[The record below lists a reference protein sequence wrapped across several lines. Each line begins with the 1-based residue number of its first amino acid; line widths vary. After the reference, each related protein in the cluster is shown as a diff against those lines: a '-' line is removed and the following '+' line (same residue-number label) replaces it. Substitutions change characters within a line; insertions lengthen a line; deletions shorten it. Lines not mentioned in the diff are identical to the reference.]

1 MDTSSTLVIPFT
13 LMVVPHMRLR
23 TDGRILSVCSDFGI
37 VSLCLVDSV
46 DSFKRD
52 HVLRF
57 SFKLFFN
64 NLTLFYCVLSF
75 NLFLRLIIAI
85 NLITQRIVTTFRKKR
100 MPINVF
106 LLEHYSYCN
115 ISSLYCSCFCW
126 CSTISLCQILDIC

>member
-1 MDTSSTLVIPFT
+1 MDTSATLVIPFI

-23 TDGRILSVCSDFGI
+23 TRDGRILSVCGDFGI

-57 SFKLFFN
+57 SLKLFFN

-100 MPINVF
+100 MPKNVF
-106 LLEHYSYCN
+106 YWSIIVIVTYQVSIVVVFVGVLLSVYAKY
-115 ISSLYCSCFCW
+115 
-126 CSTISLCQILDIC
+126 

>member
-23 TDGRILSVCSDFGI
+23 TDGRILSVCGDFGI

-85 NLITQRIVTTFRKKR
+85 NLITQRIVTTFCKKR

-106 LLEHYSYCN
+106 YWSIIVIVTYQVSIVVVFAGVLLSVYAKY
-115 ISSLYCSCFCW
+115 
-126 CSTISLCQILDIC
+126 

>member
-23 TDGRILSVCSDFGI
+23 TDGRILSVCGDFGI
-37 VSLCLVDSV
+37 YSLCLVDSV

-57 SFKLFFN
+57 SLKLFFN

-106 LLEHYSYCN
+106 YWSIIVIVTYQVSIVVVFAGVLLSVYAKY
-115 ISSLYCSCFCW
+115 
-126 CSTISLCQILDIC
+126 